1 MSFLVYV
8 KLLLLTYSF
17 YIVGHRQPTVIQKPP
32 NNNKTD
38 VSIVHIFLKLSSWA
52 DKSLC

>member
-17 YIVGHRQPTVIQKPP
+17 YIVGHRQPTVIQKTPQQQQ
-32 NNNKTD
+32 NRRFY
-38 VSIVHIFLKLSSWA
+38 SSHFLKLSSWA